1 MEFIRLTDEQ
11 HIKAVS
17 ALQNYLNTLVTLTLE
32 RVQEL
37 KKDEKMLDEYE
48 DWSANWL
55 LKNSDARGFESIE
68 SLCGFM
74 AATRDAN
81 EGDEIF
87 EAAHWAVLTAEA
99 AEKAVSWFEEKRV
112 YDMLWW
118 LSNAIFKYEC
128 VKGLSDYETRE
139 KYFVKKEE
147 VLSLLRDHGYE
158 VTF

>member
-1 MEFIRLTDEQ
+1 MRLIRVADVQ
-11 HIKAVS
+11 HMKAIS
-17 ALQNYLNTLVTLTLE
+17 ALQGYLNTLVTSALE

-55 LKNSDARGFESIE
+55 LKNSDARGLESIE

-74 AATRDAN
+74 GAAN

-118 LSNAIFKYEC
+118 LSSAIFKYEC
-128 VKGLSDYETRE
+128 VKGLSDYETME
-139 KYFVKKEE
+139 KYSVKKEE
-147 VLSLLRDHGYE
+147 VLSLLINHGFE